1 LNRGFIIPAGLI
13 WVLAGLGFAGCARFR
28 DHPLSP
34 SQTAKNLEA
43 RKLDA
48 PELRRFLE
56 TNLSR
61 SIPEWPAKAWDF
73 DMLTLAA
80 IYYHP
85 SLDVARAQWAVAE
98 GGDKT
103 AAQRPNPTLSAVPT
117 YSLTPSSGPSPWTP
131 TVDLNW
137 PIETAGKRK
146 YRMAQAR
153 YLSDAARLNII
164 SAAWQVRSDL
174 RKSLSDF
181 AGARKR
187 EELLKEQLDLQD
199 RIVRSLEQRLEAG
212 AVASSEVGLVR
223 IAREHVQVDWLDAR
237 RVRGEALARVAD
249 SIGVTLA
256 ALDGLNFPDTVPPVL
271 NAEELTSA
279 NLRRLALL
287 GRADILSAL
296 SEYAASQAALQLE
309 IAKQYP
315 DIRLDPGYNYD
326 QGNTKISL
334 GLSADLPL
342 LNQNQGPIAEAE
354 AHRTEAAARFNA
366 LQAKVINEIDGA
378 IVSYRA
384 TDQQLNELDTL
395 AAAQRKQTDAIAGQ
409 VKAGAADPLD
419 LLNAQIELSVGE
431 LARLDGR
438 VRLEQAL
445 GAIEDALQ
453 RPVATLQPSLVE
465 QNPRPEAMKET
476 HP

>member
-13 WVLAGLGFAGCARFR
+13 WILAGLGLAGCARFR

-34 SQTAKNLEA
+34 SQTAKNLDS
-43 RKLDA
+43 RRLDA

-61 SIPEWPAKAWDF
+61 SFPEWPATSWDF
-73 DMLTLAA
+73 DMLALAA

-98 GGDKT
+98 GGNKT
-103 AAQRPNPTLSAVPT
+103 AAERPNPTLSAVPA
-117 YSLTPSSGPSPWTP
+117 YSLSPSSGPSPWTP

-153 YLSDAARLNII
+153 HLSDAVRLNII
-164 SAAWQVRSDL
+164 TAAWQVRSNL

-187 EELLKEQLDLQD
+187 EALLKEQLALQD
-199 RIVRSLEQRLEAG
+199 RIVRSLEQRLQAG

-237 RVRGEALARVAD
+237 RLSGEALARVSD

-256 ALDGLNFPDTVPPVL
+256 ALDGVNLPDTVSPTP
-271 NAEELTSA
+271 NAAELTSA
-279 NLRRLALL
+279 NLRRQALL

-315 DIRLDPGYNYD
+315 DIRVDPGYNYD
-326 QGNTKISL
+326 QNNQKISL

-342 LNQNQGPIAEAE
+342 LNQNQGGIAEAE
-354 AHRTEAAARFNA
+354 ARRTEAAARFNE
-366 LQAKVINEIDGA
+366 LQAKVINDIDSA
-378 IVSYRA
+378 VLSYRA
-384 TDQQLNELDTL
+384 TGQQLSELDTL
-395 AAAQRKQTDAIAGQ
+395 AVTQRKQTESVQAQ
-409 VKAGAADPLD
+409 VNAGAADPLD
-419 LLNAQIELSVGE
+419 LLNAQMELSVGE

-438 VRLEQAL
+438 LRLEQAL
-445 GAIEDALQ
+445 GAVEDALQ

-465 QNPRPEAMKET
+465 QNPRPEAMKEN